1 MPSRER
7 RREERRKRKARSAER
22 RTEIAGRYEERNRE
36 ARESL
41 EPLRE
46 DERPVV
52 VTVAAVI
59 ATLITGLSVAGW
71 ALWDVL
77 RDDPRPNAGGVV
89 IFVGIIGTMA
99 YGLWRARYW
108 AVLGFQA
115 TLVIV
120 ILAATLGAISALT
133 VGLAIGNFLVLVIA
147 GTLFWHMVKALA
159 RIQMPERR

>member
-7 RREERRKRKARSAER
+7 RREDRRKRKARSAER
-22 RTEIAGRYEERNRE
+22 RAEIAERYEVRNRE
-36 ARESL
+36 AREQL
-41 EPLRE
+41 EPLGA
-46 DERPVV
+46 DERPTV
-52 VTVAAVI
+52 VTVAAAI
-59 ATLITGLSVAGW
+59 TTLITALSVAGW

-77 RDDPRPNAGGVV
+77 RDDPRPNAGGVI
-89 IFVGIIGTMA
+89 IFVAIIGAMS

-120 ILAATLGAISALT
+120 ILAATLGTISALT
-133 VGLAIGNFLVLVIA
+133 VGLAIGNFVVLAIA